1 MAETMTKLENLINPQ
16 VMADMIRAKVE
27 AKIRVL
33 PYAKVDNTLKG
44 TAGDTVT
51 LPKFAYI
58 GDAVD
63 VAEGEEIPTR
73 QMAVTSDTYTIK
85 MAGIGGEITD
95 KALLCGHGNPVGE
108 LTSQIAT
115 SIASKCDND
124 AMEELYT
131 ASNTYTG
138 TKTICYNEVVN
149 ACDLFN
155 EEEDNDKVM
164 FIHPKQKTQLRL
176 DPDFISK
183 EKYGGEVMVKGEIGM
198 VAGCHVKVSK
208 KVKLDSAGT
217 HYLNPIVKLENDTE
231 AEDDSPALTYF
242 IKRETNVEK
251 ERHSKRRTT
260 EITGDQMYTVA
271 LTNETK
277 VVIAKLP
284 KATTV

>member
-1 MAETMTKLENLINPQ
+1 MAENLTKLENLINTE

-27 AKIRVL
+27 AKIRVI

-44 TAGDTVT
+44 TAGDTVSI
-51 LPKFAYI
+51 PKFAYI

-73 QMAVTSDTYTIK
+73 QMAVTSDEYTIK

-108 LTSQIAT
+108 LTAQIAT

-124 AMEELYT
+124 AMEELYKAT
-131 ASNTYTG
+131 TTYTA
-138 TKTICYNEVVN
+138 TKSLCYDEVVN

-183 EKYGGEVMVKGEIGM
+183 EKYGGEVMVSGEIGM
-198 VAGCHVKVSK
+198 VAGCRVKVSK
-208 KVKLDSAGT
+208 KVKLEGNY
-217 HYLNPIVKLENDTE
+217 YLNPIVKLTE
-231 AEDDSPALTYF
+231 DAETEDSSPALTYF

-251 ERHSKRRTT
+251 ERYAKRRTT
-260 EITGDQMYTVA
+260 EITGDQMYAVA

-277 VVIAKLP
+277 VVVMKAP
-284 KATTV
+284 KERTV

>member
-1 MAETMTKLENLINPQ
+1 MAENMTKLENLINPE

-44 TAGDTVT
+44 SAGDTVT

-73 QMAVTSDTYTIK
+73 QMAVTSDAYTIK

-124 AMEELYT
+124 AMDELYT
-131 ASNTYTG
+131 ASTTYTG
-138 TKTICYNEVVN
+138 KNAICYNEVVN

-155 EEEDNDKVM
+155 EEEDCDKVM

-176 DPDFISK
+176 DADFISK

-198 VAGCHVKVSK
+198 VAGCRVKVSK
-208 KVKLDSAGT
+208 KVKDDGSN
-217 HYLNPIVKLENDTE
+217 YLNPIVKLDNDAET
-231 AEDDSPALTYF
+231 EDDAPALTYF

-284 KATTV
+284 KATV